1 MLYEDILFF
10 IYRGSLMSGT
20 PPTPTPSAT
29 TISTL
34 TEGKLT
40 SVVGR
45 ITEVDDRPA
54 SISTQDGKIIQIFHV
69 VFTDKTGSIQATM
82 WDRTADFR
90 NFRLGDVVEI
100 QNVVAK
106 ICGENFQ
113 EYGPISIN
121 FGRASRIGP
130 LLGSAVQG
138 DIVRFP
144 RTSIR
149 VPRLPS
155 TSPAPS
161 SLATPVKK
169 RAREEGTC
177 PAGCDSP
184 SKPFCSLSG
193 KPHAARC
200 DVCQQLTAGYPFC
213 PETGLQH
220 V

>member
-1 MLYEDILFF
+1 
-10 IYRGSLMSGT
+10 MSGT

-106 ICGENFQ
+106 ICRENFQ

-121 FGRASRIGP
+121 FGRASRIGERCSRRRRP
-130 LLGSAVQG
+130 FPTYVHPRSTPSEHVSRAFNVLGH
-138 DIVRFP
+138 P
-144 RTSIR
+144 
-149 VPRLPS
+149 
-155 TSPAPS
+155 
-161 SLATPVKK
+161 
-169 RAREEGTC
+169 REEAC
-177 PAGCDSP
+177 PRRRHLPC
-184 SKPFCSLSG
+184 
-193 KPHAARC
+193 
-200 DVCQQLTAGYPFC
+200 
-213 PETGLQH
+213 GL
-220 V
+220 